1 MVSSAIWKK
10 TCTSEFFKDDRN
22 CTSPKD
28 EWNLKSLKNSRLYYH
43 NYISICS
50 QSSACVILSHTVN
63 KLFIYFNSTTCLQ
76 RSYSKKYNIIL
87 IYMKKFLHFD
97 WLRAVQFLGN
107 TVPKKEIQCQKK
119 KFSANF
125 FRF

>member
-1 MVSSAIWKK
+1 MRTGLEIIGELHGSRFDGHAALSNQDAHSTLNPVPLFLNFGMLVG
-10 TCTSEFFKDDRN
+10 CFK
-22 CTSPKD
+22 
-28 EWNLKSLKNSRLYYH
+28 
-43 NYISICS
+43 I
-50 QSSACVILSHTVN
+50 
-63 KLFIYFNSTTCLQ
+63 
-76 RSYSKKYNIIL
+76 NI

-107 TVPKKEIQCQKK
+107 TVPKEIQCQKR